1 MTGKFIK
8 KIDELESTFIE
19 IINPRKSNI
28 IVGVIHKHPKME
40 VSDFKNNF
48 LINLLK
54 NINEEQ
60 KKRFF

>member
-1 MTGKFIK
+1 MNGKFIK